1 VSAPVDRDQL
11 AALRRLRE
19 AFGDVQALEVVD
31 LEAGRDPAV
40 QASKGELFDSGEGR
54 PSWRPSRCLGQVAG
68 DSSARR

>member
-19 AFGDVQALEVVD
+19 AFGDVQVLEVVD

-40 QASKGELFDSGEGR
+40 QASQGELFDR
-54 PSWRPSRCLGQVAG
+54 
-68 DSSARR
+68 